1 MLNSNMELT
10 LKQRGFKVS
19 FMLESS
25 ILHKGICFWS
35 FEANSNPI
43 PHMHCNL
50 VTLAGQQLA
59 DTGAI

>member
-25 ILHKGICFWS
+25 ILHKGALKQIQTQFHICI
-35 FEANSNPI
+35 A
-43 PHMHCNL
+43 NL
-50 VTLAGQQLA
+50 VTLAGQQQA